1 MVVFETG
8 DRLVDAEI
16 SPRGERDE
24 PDVQGEAGL
33 LNFTNK
39 LRELR
44 VSARAV
50 EDLEKK
56 QWVWLLRVKEKDSF
70 QMSQIFNYSTG
81 RSFTTITLN
90 WKD

>member
-1 MVVFETG
+1 MVVLETG

-16 SPRGERDE
+16 GPRGERDE

-50 EDLEKK
+50 KNLEKK
-56 QWVWLLRVKEKDSF
+56 EIFWLLIFKEKD
-70 QMSQIFNYSTG
+70 
-81 RSFTTITLN
+81 
-90 WKD
+90 

>member
-16 SPRGERDE
+16 GPWGQRDK

-44 VSARAV
+44 VSARTV
-50 EDLEKK
+50 KNLEKRK
-56 QWVWLLRVKEKDSF
+56 CFDFLDSKKKAHF
-70 QMSQIFNYSTG
+70 KWDNFLIIQ
-81 RSFTTITLN
+81 
-90 WKD
+90 

>member
-56 QWVWLLRVKEKDSF
+56 Q
-70 QMSQIFNYSTG
+70 
-81 RSFTTITLN
+81 
-90 WKD
+90 